1 MKTSSLILAFC
12 LAVGMAV
19 QSDAK
24 KDETIQAKDSGNQ
37 DQLTTFTEY
46 DEMTFEEQ
54 NKFIADRGVIIYAW
68 LKENDPA
75 KAQCMHEKFIVGRKT
90 GVGREA
96 MIELEK
102 QIKGVSEENRPKYH
116 VEALMANYIVYD
128 LCSDAKVPT
137 AAQNPKPALK

>member
-46 DEMTFEEQ
+46 DEMTFEEL
-54 NKFIADRGVIIYAW
+54 IGDG
-68 LKENDPA
+68 ENSYI
-75 KAQCMHEKFIVGRKT
+75 KLSE
-90 GVGREA
+90 
-96 MIELEK
+96 IE
-102 QIKGVSEENRPKYH
+102 
-116 VEALMANYIVYD
+116 
-128 LCSDAKVPT
+128 
-137 AAQNPKPALK
+137 